1 MRARRTEAGT
11 LRLKK
16 KGTFRQAHCIPGPRL
31 LTIFLVAL
39 FLQGEAAGQSPQQ
52 AYRLLQEGKL
62 AAAEKAFR
70 ALLDTY
76 PNEPSLHGG
85 LGMVYSRMKRYAE
98 AVHEFERVLELKPG
112 DLRAHNNL
120 GVTYLRLDN
129 QEKAI
134 EQFEQVTKLDS
145 DSASAFY
152 NLGLLYLRKAN
163 LPRALATLERAHRL
177 RPHDPAILV
186 YLVEI
191 YLDLGRTREAVPLAS
206 RLRQI
211 LPADTAI
218 HKRVG
223 AWMLERGLASE
234 AIAQFELVRRRES
247 SFPVNYWLAYACY
260 LEANYARVVQL
271 LEPYIPSAAKTPVKL
286 HGLLSVAYLKQGLEE
301 EASNTLKRGMP
312 AAGREPKFLYDISM
326 ELLKENLLPLARD
339 LLSYAAARFP
349 DDPDLLLAQARN
361 HHAANRYEE
370 ARDASASAVKIRPDF
385 YAGYLALG
393 NSLLEL
399 GAYDEALQAYD
410 QALSLN
416 SRDPFLYYVYATALE
431 RHNQLEPA
439 LLMAQRG
446 IAVDANDAACRFI
459 LGKVLERSG
468 RLEDASREY
477 ELSSK
482 LQPLEEEAHYR
493 LGLLYKRLQQHQK
506 AEEHLS
512 RFEELKAKAKYS
524 RH

>member
-1 MRARRTEAGT
+1 MRLKMRGT
-11 LRLKK
+11 LRKAL
-16 KGTFRQAHCIPGPRL
+16 CIPGPRL
-31 LTIFLVAL
+31 LTILMVVL
-39 FLQGEAAGQSPQQ
+39 FLQSEVAGQSPQQ
-52 AYRLLQEGKL
+52 AFRLLQEGKL

-98 AVHEFERVLELKPG
+98 AVRKFERVLELKPG

-120 GVTYLRLDN
+120 GITYLRLKN

-134 EQFEQVTKLDS
+134 EQFEQVTKLDP
-145 DSASAFY
+145 DRASAFY
-152 NLGLLYLRKAN
+152 NLGLLYLSKAN

-177 RPHDPAILV
+177 KPNDPAILV

-191 YLDLGRTREAVPLAS
+191 YLDLGRTREATPLAS

-211 LPADTAI
+211 LPADTVI

-247 SFPVNYWLAYACY
+247 SFSVNYWLAYACY

-271 LEPYIPSAAKTPVKL
+271 LEPYTHSAANNPLKL
-286 HGLLSVAYLKQGLEE
+286 YGLLSVAYLKQGSEA
-301 EASNTLKRGMP
+301 EASNTLKRRMP
-312 AAGREPKFLYDISM
+312 ATGREPKFLCDISM
-326 ELLKENLLPLARD
+326 ELLEENLFPLARD
-339 LLSYAAARFP
+339 LLGYAAARFP
-349 DDPDLLLAQARN
+349 DDPDLLLAQARS
-361 HHAANRYEE
+361 HHAANRFEE
-370 ARDASASAVKIRPDF
+370 ARDAAASAVKIRPDF
-385 YAGYLALG
+385 YAAFVALG

-399 GAYDEALQAYD
+399 GAYDEAVQAYG

-416 SRDPFLYYVYATALE
+416 SQDPFLYYVYATALE
-431 RHNQLEPA
+431 RHNRLKPA
-439 LLMAQRG
+439 LVMAQRG
-446 IAVDANDAACRFI
+446 VAVDGNDAACRFI
-459 LGKVLERSG
+459 LGKVLERRG
-468 RLEDASREY
+468 KLEEASREY

-482 LQPLEEEAHYR
+482 LQPLEEEVHYR
-493 LGLLYKRLQQHQK
+493 LGLLYKRLQLHQK
-506 AEEHLS
+506 AEEHL
-512 RFEELKAKAKYS
+512 RKFEELKAKAKYS